1 MAKTERKVLLFIV
14 EGLSDKVSFEGQF
27 VEFFSSFDVQIA
39 VMRCDVTTEVYSS
52 EIKSYLNSRIEE
64 FCSIEKV
71 KKTDIK
77 GIVHLVDT
85 DGAFVSE
92 DCIKQNTTDETEYT
106 DKEILAKNRESLIER
121 NKKKSL
127 VLKNLCSMRTLAG
140 INYTVYFLSRTL
152 EHVLHNRI
160 ENLTDQD
167 KTELSEAFDDLYA
180 DDLEGFLAF
189 IADEIFAVKGDY
201 KQTWDFIKQET
212 NSLKRYSNLHLLFEK
227 KED

>member
-27 VEFFSSFDVQIA
+27 VKFFSSFDVQVA

-52 EIKSYLNSRIEE
+52 EIKPYLNSRIEE

-92 DCIKQNTTDETEYT
+92 DCVKQNTSDETEYT
-106 DKEILAKNRESLIER
+106 DKEILAKNRETLIEQ

-127 VLKNLCSMRTLAG
+127 VLKKLCSMRTLAG

-167 KTELSEAFDDLYA
+167 KTELSEAFDDSYA
-180 DDLEGFLAF
+180 DNLEGFLAF
-189 IADEIFAVKGDY
+189 IADEVFAVKGDY
-201 KQTWDFIKQET
+201 KQTWDFIKQDT
-212 NSLKRYSNLHLLFEK
+212 NSLKRYSNLHLLFEVK
-227 KED
+227 KD

>member
-27 VEFFSSFDVQIA
+27 VKFFSSFDVQVA

-92 DCIKQNTTDETEYT
+92 DCVKQNTSDETEYT
-106 DKEILAKNRESLIER
+106 DKEILAKNRETLIER

-127 VLKNLCSMRTLAG
+127 VLKKLCSMRTLAG

-167 KTELSEAFDDLYA
+167 KTELSEAFDDSHA
-180 DDLEGFLAF
+180 DNLEGFLAF
-189 IADEIFAVKGDY
+189 IADEVFAVKGDY
-201 KQTWDFIKQET
+201 KQTWDFIKQDT
-212 NSLKRYSNLHLLFEK
+212 NSLKRYSNLHLLFEIK
-227 KED
+227 KD